1 MWPCRVCGGVQVDGY
16 GYCTRCRSF
25 VGVPEQTGQQPQV
38 GQPGQLGQPV
48 LPAKP
53 KPDRLPIVVIGIVVV
68 VALAV
73 ICCAG
78 VGLFVWRNR
87 SQPAANVVIPEST
100 VLPTPSP
107 TRELTPAE
115 CLVGTWRET
124 SYVGDA
130 EIDGYTI
137 RLTGSGAIQR
147 FDADGTVLLDM
158 TPGFTKTGKR
168 GGTTYTVTS
177 KGTVTFHY
185 QVIGGRIHYSSA
197 KASGTTTWKRNG
209 SQIDKQQL
217 QGSIGAETFACQGD
231 KLTQYGDTYSIELAR
246 VTG

>member
-16 GYCTRCRSF
+16 GYCTRCRNF
-25 VGVPEQTGQQPQV
+25 VGVPDQTGQQTQR
-38 GQPGQLGQPV
+38 QLGQLGPPG
-48 LPAKP
+48 LPP
-53 KPDRLPIVVIGIVVV
+53 KPRPDRVPIVVIGIVVAL
-68 VALAV
+68 ALAV

-87 SQPAANVVIPEST
+87 SQPVSAVLPEST
-100 VLPTPSP
+100 ARPEPIP

-115 CLVGTWRET
+115 CLVGTWREA

-147 FDADGTVLLDM
+147 FDANGVVVLDM

-168 GGTTYTVTS
+168 GSSTYTVTS

-185 QVIGGRIHYSSA
+185 QVIGGQIHYSSA

-217 QGSIGAETFACQGD
+217 QGSIGAETFTCTGD
-231 KLTQYGDTYSIELAR
+231 KLTQYGETYSIELAR
-246 VTG
+246 VIG